1 MPHDNRYLKSEFFS
15 EPFHPAFE
23 RSEMPDAIYRQ
34 ALAAE
39 YAAHQLGLIRQC
51 LEEISRKM
59 GEPKGS

>member
-1 MPHDNRYLKSEFFS
+1 MDSDNRFLKNEFFS
-15 EPFHPAFE
+15 EPFHPSFD
-23 RSEMPDAIYRQ
+23 RGNMPDAEYRQ

-39 YAAHQLGLIRQC
+39 YTAHQLGLIRQC